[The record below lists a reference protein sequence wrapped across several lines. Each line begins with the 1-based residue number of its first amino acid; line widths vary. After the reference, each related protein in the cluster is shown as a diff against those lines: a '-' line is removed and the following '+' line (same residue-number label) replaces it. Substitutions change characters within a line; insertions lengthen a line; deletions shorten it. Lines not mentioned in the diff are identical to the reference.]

1 MKDFSVRKASPKD
14 FPAIQHLNHQSFLDA
29 HERGDDDVLDLDWP
43 YSKAGVAYYTKAL
56 TDAAWAAFVA
66 CDTHGAVVGYVIG
79 SSENKFSY
87 RTVVT
92 GELND
97 MFVVPEERRKGI
109 ANRLAQ
115 VLKTWMKEKGVDRIY
130 VSVFAKNKRALAFYE
145 AVGFSAWEM
154 GLEMGG

>member
-1 MKDFSVRKASPKD
+1 MNDVVIRKATLKDFT
-14 FPAIQHLNHQSFLDA
+14 AIQKLNHLSFLDA
-29 HERGDDDVLDLDWP
+29 ASRGDDDVLDLRWP
-43 YSKAGVAYYTKAL
+43 FSKVGEAYYTKAL
-56 TDAAWAAFVA
+56 TDAGWVAFVA
-66 CDTHGAVVGYVIG
+66 CDTKGDVVGYVIG